1 MSRKRSPN
9 WDIKSQNI
17 KKISKKNCYLIQ
29 IKFTG
34 ILIQT
39 LSRSFKYAITNR
51 KSDLNDSESAE
62 KKQID
67 YVFSWKTSTQKIK
80 YIGFPIRYSW
90 LGIIIN
96 KYDRN
101 YYMNRMQ
108 SFLTRNEHR
117 HPLNIRVTYFLS
129 KRNKSHDKYMIK

>member
-1 MSRKRSPN
+1 M
-9 WDIKSQNI
+9 
-17 KKISKKNCYLIQ
+17 
-29 IKFTG
+29 
-34 ILIQT
+34 QT
-39 LSRSFKYAITNR
+39 LSRSFEYAITNR
-51 KSDLNDSESAE
+51 KSDLNYSESAE
-62 KKQID
+62 KID

-101 YYMNRMQ
+101 YYMYMMQ
-108 SFLTRNEHR
+108 SILTWNEHR

-129 KRNKSHDKYMIK
+129 KQNKSYDKYMIK